1 MILYKEKRG
10 IMKKILLILGILIFG
25 NFVCAEDTVLTG
37 GVTFDWVNMEQ
48 IQRDEAIQNYKNII
62 FGNSEET
69 NYDKKELK
77 EKYKEYLKDTDYKTH
92 YRLANAGIKETENA
106 RLCAFFAER
115 PHVLYMY
122 ALQYKN
128 KPERVFYYTPY
139 GKLMYVDE
147 MSENYPNFPY
157 YSKQYRINGNM
168 VGAIYFTDKDTQ
180 YTYEPD
186 GKFKGVWHLEKMFD
200 NKAKLIMTRTNW

>member
-1 MILYKEKRG
+1 
-10 IMKKILLILGILIFG
+10 MKKVLLILAVLIFG
-25 NFVCAEDTVLTG
+25 NFAFAEDVVLSG

-48 IQRDEAIQNYKNII
+48 VQRDEAIENYKNII
-62 FGNSEET
+62 FANQEDIGYE
-69 NYDKKELK
+69 KKEFK
-77 EKYKEYLKDTDYKTH
+77 EKYKDYLKDAEYKTH
-92 YRLANAGIKETENA
+92 YRLSDAGVTEKEDA
-106 RLCAFFAER
+106 KLCAFFAER

-128 KPERVFYYTPY
+128 RPDRVFYYTPF

-147 MSENYPNFPY
+147 MSENYPDFPY
-157 YSKQYRINGNM
+157 HSKQYRMNGSL

-186 GKFKGVWHLEKMFD
+186 GKFKGVWYKDKMFD
-200 NKAKLIMTRTNW
+200 HRAKLILTRTNW

>member
-1 MILYKEKRG
+1 
-10 IMKKILLILGILIFG
+10 MKKFLLILGILILG

-48 IQRDEAIQNYKNII
+48 VQRDEAIDNYKNII
-62 FGNSEET
+62 FTDTENPD
-69 NYDKKELK
+69 YKKKEFK
-77 EKYKEYLKDTDYKTH
+77 EKYKEYLKDTEYKTH
-92 YRLANAGIKETENA
+92 YRLSNAGVKETEKA
-106 RLCAFFAER
+106 RICAFFAEK
-115 PHVLYMY
+115 PKVLYMY
-122 ALQYKN
+122 ALQYKD
-128 KPERVFYYTPY
+128 KPERVFYYTPF

-157 YSKQYRINGNM
+157 YSKQYRINGHL

-186 GKFKGVWHLEKMFD
+186 GKFKGVWYMDKMFD
-200 NKAKLIMTRTNW
+200 SKAKLIMTRTNW